1 MNDILISVLIPTR
14 SRPDKLRRC
23 IDSILSTAAKPER
36 IELVVRMD
44 DDDDQSDTWSDGVDG
59 RNSEAHLIIGPRLG
73 YARHAEMYWQMAT
86 RARGRWLWIM
96 NDDGGIIPGIKNQQ
110 GKSSE
115 GWDDVL
121 EKSPV
126 GHLIVSPDGN
136 FTKDVFNGMPVFTTW
151 YAGFIQPDCK
161 DKIGDLAWGHYH
173 ACHFPIV
180 PNKWWEEY
188 GIKKF
193 GQPLDTW
200 MLNLLAGAGYNGDR
214 KGLGWQIAT
223 IPGLSTF
230 HAQEQDALFT
240 EQRKLNP
247 YE

>member
-14 SRPDKLRRC
+14 ARPDKLSRC
-23 IDSILSTAAKPER
+23 IQSIVSTAANPER
-36 IELVVRMD
+36 IEFVIWSD
-44 DDDDQSDTWSDGVDG
+44 DDDKGTH
-59 RNSEAHLIIGPRLG
+59 EAIREWPVGIEFSVLYKPRIGH
-73 YARHAEMYWQMAT
+73 ARHAEMYWQLAQA
-86 RARGRWLWIM
+86 ARGRWLWIM
-96 NDDGGIIPGIKNQQ
+96 NDDGGVIPGIKNQQ

-115 GWDDVL
+115 GWDIIL
-121 EKSPV
+121 EQSPV

-136 FTKDVFNGMPVFTTW
+136 FTKDVFNSMAVFTTW
-151 YAGFIQPDCK
+151 YEGFTQPDCK
-161 DKIGDLAWGHYH
+161 DKIGDLVWGHYH

-180 PNKWWEEY
+180 PNKWWDEY
-188 GIKKF
+188 GITEF

-200 MLNLLAGAGYNGDR
+200 MLNLLAGAGFKGDR